1 MNAVGYIV
9 LLALAL
15 VGATMG
21 VSIMT
26 YNNTKPTPAPTPK
39 PASGLLGGSSSD
51 YSDNDILLSERGCL
65 ENASYTLYLSN
76 VSVGDEMFPKTRTA
90 YCSYFAHA
98 ASYEYYSYNSAK
110 DECYVS
116 PRSPVLNTYA
126 CGQEHQYKVTK
137 SDADLCQP
145 TYASADY
152 RTDYLGCF
160 PNTTDTITLSDV
172 SDCTACVQYAYTSN
186 VAYYAWEYNRNTCTF
201 SPVAPSKAHCA
212 DDERW
217 GNTYYYQRSI
227 DLYTSPPT
235 PAPTP
240 APTPLPTV
248 FTGCSN
254 SVENTPCIDDSY
266 CPGNGC
272 TCQSVSGQSVC
283 RTD

>member
-15 VGATMG
+15 VGITMAF
-21 VSIMT
+21 SIMA

-39 PASGLLGGSSSD
+39 PTSGLLGSSSSD
-51 YSDNDILLSERGCL
+51 YSDDDILLSERGCL
-65 ENASYTLYLSN
+65 ENPSYTLYLSN

-90 YCSYFAHA
+90 YCSYYAHA
-98 ASYEYYSYNSAK
+98 ASFEYYSYNSAK

-116 PRSPVLNTYA
+116 PRSPVLNTDK

-137 SDADLCQP
+137 SDADLCQRN
-145 TYASADY
+145 ADY
-152 RTDYLGCF
+152 RTHYLGCF
-160 PNTTDTITLSDV
+160 PDPITIDSIT
-172 SDCTACVQYAYTSN
+172 DCTACVQYAYISNVPYYGWNTTTSN
-186 VAYYAWEYNRNTCTF
+186 CIL
-201 SPVAPSKAHCA
+201 SPVAPAVAHCNNGEA
-212 DDERW
+212 Y
-217 GNTYYYQRSI
+217 GTTYYYQRSI

-283 RTD
+283 MTD